1 MPFGRSPGDD
11 ESPDPTT
18 FATFEGGSA
27 GCDEQSEGPESTTG
41 LSVDTLATG
50 VFPATTGA
58 EVFLAV
64 EIQTSS
70 AGRSKQTKKDRREKT
85 TSLEAVESLAWTSF
99 ARDSYRT
106 NQST

>member
-1 MPFGRSPGDD
+1 MARGSTGDD

-58 EVFLAV
+58 EVVPGCGNPDELCGKV
-64 EIQTSS
+64 E
-70 AGRSKQTKKDRREKT
+70 ADKEG
-85 TSLEAVESLAWTSF
+85 
-99 ARDSYRT
+99 
-106 NQST
+106 

>member
-27 GCDEQSEGPESTTG
+27 GCDEQSEGHESTTG

-58 EVFLAV
+58 EVVPGCGNPDELCGKV
-64 EIQTSS
+64 E
-70 AGRSKQTKKDRREKT
+70 ADKEG
-85 TSLEAVESLAWTSF
+85 
-99 ARDSYRT
+99 
-106 NQST
+106 